1 MHAGL
6 LILMWAAGVV
16 VIQAVSGVWLLAA
29 VIGSGLVASL
39 LAPARSGRLVRRV
52 RFLLLAIVVFFAWF
66 TPGEALVADWPALS
80 PTAEGMLLAAQ
91 HGGRLVAVVFCVAIL
106 LQRLSVDRLVSGLY
120 ALLRPLEFA
129 GLPASRL
136 AVRLLLVLRYV
147 EAGAEHGWT
156 HWLDEADDASD
167 ETISVVRERFG
178 LREIAVSAL
187 CIAIGMALLG
197 IVK

>member
-6 LILMWAAGVV
+6 LILIWAAGVT
-16 VIQAVSGVWLLAA
+16 VIQTLSGVWLLAA
-29 VIGSGLVASL
+29 VIASGLVASL
-39 LAPARSGRLVRRV
+39 LAPERSWRLVRRV
-52 RFLLLAIVVFFAWF
+52 RFLLLAIVVFFAGF
-66 TPGEALVADWPALS
+66 TPGEALVADWPMLS
-80 PTAEGMLLAAQ
+80 PTVEGVLLAAQ

-106 LQRLSVDRLVSGLY
+106 LQRLSVDRLVSGLS

-129 GLPASRL
+129 SLPASRL
-136 AVRLLLVLRYV
+136 AVRLLLVMRYV

-156 HWLDEADDASD
+156 HWLDEADNPSE
-167 ETISVVRERFG
+167 ETISIARERFG

-187 CIAIGMALLG
+187 CIAMGVALLG